1 MISSEI
7 TALVGRVRRLAR
19 TEFSALAAV
28 FVLVA
33 GVTAFVK
40 LAHGMAGADGLA
52 FDRAV
57 LLAMR
62 PGGAADGWGPPWLET
77 AALDLTS
84 LGGIAVLGLFGL
96 IVVLFLILQRKRLS
110 ALLLVLGLAGGV
122 GLSEGLKAV
131 FGRDRPPE
139 AWRAVEAVNASF
151 PSGHALLATV
161 FYLSMGVMLTRAF
174 PPRHLKACVLGVALL
189 LTLIVGLTRVYLA
202 AHWASDV
209 LAGWSLGAAWAMAL
223 WLVAHGVQRRQSVR
237 DPGPH
242 AALLPDDPVTAKDP
256 PVIGE

>member
-77 AALDLTS
+77 AALDLT
-84 LGGIAVLGLFGL
+84 
-96 IVVLFLILQRKRLS
+96 
-110 ALLLVLGLAGGV
+110 
-122 GLSEGLKAV
+122 
-131 FGRDRPPE
+131 
-139 AWRAVEAVNASF
+139 
-151 PSGHALLATV
+151 
-161 FYLSMGVMLTRAF
+161 
-174 PPRHLKACVLGVALL
+174 
-189 LTLIVGLTRVYLA
+189 YLA
-202 AHWASDV
+202 CESSPKPTRSCGV
-209 LAGWSLGAAWAMAL
+209 ELAFN
-223 WLVAHGVQRRQSVR
+223 
-237 DPGPH
+237 
-242 AALLPDDPVTAKDP
+242 KNC
-256 PVIGE
+256 

>member
-1 MISSEI
+1 MRLSGIPSF
-7 TALVGRVRRLAR
+7 AARARRIAR
-19 TEFSALAAV
+19 TKIVALAAL
-28 FVLVA
+28 FVVA
-33 GVTAFVK
+33 IAISIFIK
-40 LAHGMAGADGLA
+40 LANDIAGPEGRA
-52 FDRAV
+52 FDQAV
-57 LLAMR
+57 LLAVR

-96 IVVLFLILQRKRLS
+96 IVVLFLILQRKPLS
-110 ALLLVLGLAGGV
+110 ALLLTLGLAGGV

-161 FYLSMGVMLTRAF
+161 FYLSMGVILARAF
-174 PPRHLKACVLGVALL
+174 PRRHHKAWILGVAVL

-209 LAGWSLGAAWAMAL
+209 LAGWSVGVAWAMAL
-223 WLVAHGVQRRQSVR
+223 WLVACAVQRRQAVS
-237 DPGPH
+237 DHEPH
-242 AALLPDDPVTAKDP
+242 DEPLRDDPPTARDR